1 MEMQEQTP
9 VTPVVQ
15 EPPTPPSKAPDNL
28 TQMRKYRRNGVIWL
42 VVPTAFL
49 MAALVAYAVAQFI
62 VLSSYQAP
70 SAPATVQGGLGL
82 DYAANI
88 GLGVATPADNAAG
101 FINVILGLFGTLA
114 VFLIPIGIILAVV
127 YFSKARKVSLTTYD
141 ARSGKG
147 PASEIPEEIKGWSWG
162 AAGLNW
168 IWGAYHGVWLS
179 LLILISPL
187 NLIWWIVLGLKGRE
201 WAWRN
206 TQWASVAEFKA
217 VQKKW
222 DIWGAIF
229 FFLPL
234 AIGILLL
241 VTLVFNR

>member
-1 MEMQEQTP
+1 MDETNKTTP
-9 VTPVVQ
+9 TPIVQ
-15 EPPTPPSKAPDNL
+15 EPPTPPAKAPESL

-42 VVPTAFL
+42 LVPFILLTATL
-49 MAALVAYAVAQFI
+49 ISYAVAQFI
-62 VLSSYQAP
+62 VATAFLNQPAPTQGLS
-70 SAPATVQGGLGL
+70 GFGLE
-82 DYAANI
+82 YAANI
-88 GLGVATPADNAAG
+88 GLGAATPADSAAG
-101 FINVILGLFGTLA
+101 FINVILGFVGVLSVIF
-114 VFLIPIGIILAVV
+114 IPVGIILAVL
-127 YFSKARKVSLTTYD
+127 YFSKARKVSLINFD

-206 TQWASVAEFKA
+206 TQWQSVSEFLA

-222 DIWGAIF
+222 DLWGAIF
-229 FFLPL
+229 FFLPMVL
-234 AIGILLL
+234 GLILIL
-241 VTLVFNR
+241 TLIFS